1 MSQKSDLC
9 RYVDIFVLSHFF
21 RGMAELPTHSQ
32 IRAARSMLGL
42 TQSDLA
48 REAMITRSVL
58 LGLEQPGR
66 KLPDR
71 FALIQVRLTL
81 LRYGLVLVDVT
92 ATEGEGVRWATP
104 SGKGWVD
111 CLRPARAMLDYTLD
125 ELSYASGVGRYV
137 IARLE
142 SAQLKRINEQ
152 SARRLREVLYER
164 GVIFLHEETE
174 LGAGV
179 RLRHGFKADS

>member
-1 MSQKSDLC
+1 
-9 RYVDIFVLSHFF
+9 
-21 RGMAELPTHSQ
+21 
-32 IRAARSMLGL
+32 MLGL

-71 FALIQVRLTL
+71 LALIQVRGAL
-81 LRYGLVLVDVT
+81 LRCGLVLVDVT

-104 SGKGWVD
+104 SGKAWVD
-111 CLRPARAMLDYTLD
+111 CLRHARAMLDYTLD
-125 ELSYASGVGRYV
+125 ELSEASGVDRYV

-142 SAQLKRINEQ
+142 RAQRKRINEQ
-152 SARRLREVLYER
+152 SASRLREVLFEK
-164 GVIFLHEETE
+164 GVIFLHEEAD

-179 RLRHGFKADS
+179 RLRRGFRADS